1 VTPLITAEARA
12 WADRKYP
19 DFDFQVTPTDIAR
32 FARATGETN
41 PIHFDHE
48 QAAKA
53 GHSDVVAPTMFPY
66 VIRQHGSALVPRE
79 ELELDGSPGADVPP
93 LPTRR
98 AMAGE
103 TAIEFGPPILAGD
116 TITVRKRLA
125 DMYEKQGRSGPLV
138 FVEMEFT
145 FTNQRGATVAK
156 ESFTRIY
163 R

>member
-1 VTPLITAEARA
+1 MTPVIDAEARA
-12 WADRKYP
+12 WADREYP
-19 DFDFQVTPTDIAR
+19 DFDFPVTATDIAR
-32 FARATGETN
+32 FAHATGETN
-41 PIHFDHE
+41 PIHFERTVAVE
-48 QAAKA
+48 Q

-66 VIRQHGSALVPRE
+66 VIRQHASALVSHD
-79 ELELDGSPGADVPP
+79 ELEADGSPSSDVPP
-93 LPTRR
+93 LPTKR

-103 TAIEFGPPILAGD
+103 TAIEFGSPIVAGD

-138 FVEMEFT
+138 FVEMEFS
-145 FTNQRGATVAK
+145 FTNQRGERVAK